1 MNQKIKTD
9 CEAADLNNQ
18 LKDTINGEILQAR
31 SGIPPYKL
39 KVMLKQADRIYYQ
52 LMGIP
57 QFVTTYDDIEFVLE
71 LLLESVQKARQKQ

>member
-1 MNQKIKTD
+1 MNQKIKND
-9 CEAADLNNQ
+9 CEAAELNNQ

-39 KVMLKQADRIYYQ
+39 KVMLKQADRIYDQ

-71 LLLESVQKARQKQ
+71 LLLESVQKARQE